1 MKRTYLYGI
10 WSNRNLAF
18 VLNDPFDA
26 TLGRIGFTKRST
38 ADAML
43 KSYLDRGH
51 SVISK
56 RFEANKNEIPLA

>member
-1 MKRTYLYGI
+1 MKRTYLFGI
-10 WSNRNLAF
+10 WSNRELAF
-18 VLNDPFDA
+18 VLNDSFDP
-26 TLGRIGFTKRST
+26 TLGRMGFTKRST

-51 SVISK
+51 NVVSK